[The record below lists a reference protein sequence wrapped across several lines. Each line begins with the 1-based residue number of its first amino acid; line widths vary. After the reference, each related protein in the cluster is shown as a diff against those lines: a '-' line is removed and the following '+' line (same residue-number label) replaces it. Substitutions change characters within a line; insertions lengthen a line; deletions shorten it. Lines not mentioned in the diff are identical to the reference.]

1 MVKPQTSARSRPE
14 VLKSIND
21 NHCFANVVG
30 LGNSVN
36 VSDKMEGLNPPPPVT
51 NKSETVF
58 PHVNSFVASVPFVSG
73 SPQKKG
79 VNPVY
84 CQSIREINHV
94 KDVSCVDHLSSVNIV
109 TNVQTVVTNLP
120 VGARLQQFWKKW
132 ETLGASP
139 KVIRILR
146 EGYTLPFRFRP
157 NLTRSPMVI
166 SKYVNPQRQA
176 FLLEA
181 LTQLT
186 NKNAVEP
193 VTNQTS
199 LGFYNRLFWVPK
211 PNNRWRPI
219 LDLSTLNT
227 FLNTESFKMETP
239 ETIRTS
245 LQAGEWVTSID
256 FKDAYFHI
264 PIHSQSRK
272 YMRFHIQGHSYQF
285 KALPFGLS
293 TAPMEFTVVAKEVK
307 LMALQQG
314 IRIHQYLDDWL
325 VRASTLHTCL
335 QHTQTLVTL
344 CQELGWLV
352 NKEKSE
358 LAPKQVFNFVGYQ
371 FDLKE
376 GKVRPTEDRW
386 QALTDKIRSMMSDP
400 VCPVR
405 KFMSLIGLL
414 TATEKQV
421 HLGRL
426 HMRPIQWH
434 LKNNWRVPESL
445 EKVIPVP
452 KSLHPHL
459 RWWLEEVNVLLG
471 QPLHPLKHALQI
483 FTDASNEGWG
493 AHLDD
498 HTARG
503 TWSLPESKLHIN
515 HLELKAVFLALKE
528 FRTLVCNKTVLIA
541 TDNTTVVAYINKEGG
556 MKSGSLCALL
566 WRILSWCTRQQ
577 VTLRARHIPGR
588 LNVIADKLSRL
599 GQTIQTEWSLHP
611 AVFQAVCAR
620 WHQPKVDLF
629 ATRFNNKLPQF
640 VSPVPDPQAW
650 ASGCTQSLLGV
661 PGPIRLPTGSH
672 LGQSGGEAPG
682 LPLQQNNPDCPR
694 VAQHALVLG
703 PGSNVKPDPTL
714 SAQHTKPCVSA
725 IQPGPSQEPVE
736 SEPTCLAPRAS
747 AIKEQG
753 FSEAVAARIEA
764 PQRRSTRSVYEAK
777 WTIFTK
783 WCLSNQVDFRA
794 PPLKAIADFLLHFFQ
809 DKKLQPGTIDGY
821 RSAIADKLGN
831 STINVSKDE
840 NLTRLLD
847 SFHRDRPKG
856 KRGIPS
862 WNLSLVLHQLTKAPF
877 EPLKESSLKHLTFKT
892 VFLLALGSGK
902 RRSEIHAWL
911 HKNIRHQSDW
921 SKVSLYPSPSFL
933 SKNQLAKEG
942 PDSVAPVVIPALAP
956 SLDRS
961 LKGDRSLCPVR
972 ALRYYLDRTADLRQN
987 KELVFV
993 SFKKGF
999 DKDISPATISSWI
1012 KQTVVLCYELSD
1024 QEALTLHQVK
1034 AHDVRAFAASKAFQ
1048 SGISLDQILSACHW
1062 KSHNTFTQFYLK
1074 DVAWADSELFH
1085 LGPVVAAQQVHHQ
1098 AQK

>member
-1 MVKPQTSARSRPE
+1 MELNLTPCLPYALLQSTNSHSSRTAYWSRLKRRSYIVKRGVLLVPHRGNQDVFIHTSPQIEHLTSQTGSPLHRHGSRLETGKLLRKVVVKPQTSARSRPE
-14 VLKSIND
+14 DLKSIND
-21 NHCFANVVG
+21 NYCVSNVVG
-30 LGNSVN
+30 LVNSVN
-36 VSDKMEGLNPPPPVT
+36 VSDKMKGLNPPPPVT
-51 NKSETVF
+51 SKSETVLS
-58 PHVNSFVASVPFVSG
+58 HVNSFVASVPFASG

-94 KDVSCVDHLSSVNIV
+94 NDVSCVDHLSSVKIV
-109 TNVQTVVTNLP
+109 TNVPTVVTNLP
-120 VGARLQQFWKKW
+120 VGARLQQFWEKW
-132 ETLGASP
+132 EALGSSP

-146 EGYTLPFRFRP
+146 EGYTLPFWFRP

-166 SKYVNPQRQA
+166 SKYVNPQRQSL
-176 FLLEA
+176 LLEA
-181 LTQLT
+181 LAQLT

-199 LGFYNRLFWVPK
+199 LGFYNRLFLVPK

-219 LDLSTLNT
+219 LDLSTLNI

-239 ETIRTS
+239 ETIRSS
-245 LQAGEWVTSID
+245 LQVGEWVTSID

-272 YMRFHIQGHSYQF
+272 YMRFHIQGQSYQF

-307 LMALQQG
+307 LMALRQG

-376 GKVRPTEDRW
+376 GKVRPTEERW

-459 RWWLEEVNVLLG
+459 RWWLEESNVLLG

-541 TDNTTVVAYINKEGG
+541 TDNTTVVAYINIEGG

-620 WHQPKVDLF
+620 WQW
-629 ATRFNNKLPQF
+629 TCLPPGSTTNCLSLCHRCQTPRLGQWMHS
-640 VSPVPDPQAW
+640 VSPGRTW
-650 ASGCTQSLLGV
+650 T
-661 PGPIRLPTGSH
+661 
-672 LGQSGGEAPG
+672 
-682 LPLQQNNPDCPR
+682 
-694 VAQHALVLG
+694 
-703 PGSNVKPDPTL
+703 
-714 SAQHTKPCVSA
+714 HTPFHR
-725 IQPGPSQEPVE
+725 QPSW
-736 SEPTCLAPRAS
+736 
-747 AIKEQG
+747 
-753 FSEAVAARIEA
+753 
-764 PQRRSTRSVYEAK
+764 AK
-777 WTIFTK
+777 W
-783 WCLSNQVDFRA
+783 W
-794 PPLKAIADFLLHFFQ
+794 
-809 DKKLQPGTIDGY
+809 
-821 RSAIADKLGN
+821 RS
-831 STINVSKDE
+831 S
-840 NLTRLLD
+840 
-847 SFHRDRPKG
+847 
-856 KRGIPS
+856 
-862 WNLSLVLHQLTKAPF
+862 
-877 EPLKESSLKHLTFKT
+877 
-892 VFLLALGSGK
+892 
-902 RRSEIHAWL
+902 
-911 HKNIRHQSDW
+911 
-921 SKVSLYPSPSFL
+921 
-933 SKNQLAKEG
+933 
-942 PDSVAPVVIPALAP
+942 
-956 SLDRS
+956 
-961 LKGDRSLCPVR
+961 
-972 ALRYYLDRTADLRQN
+972 RTT
-987 KELVFV
+987 
-993 SFKKGF
+993 
-999 DKDISPATISSWI
+999 PAT
-1012 KQTVVLCYELSD
+1012 E
-1024 QEALTLHQVK
+1024 
-1034 AHDVRAFAASKAFQ
+1034 
-1048 SGISLDQILSACHW
+1048 
-1062 KSHNTFTQFYLK
+1062 
-1074 DVAWADSELFH
+1074 
-1085 LGPVVAAQQVHHQ
+1085 
-1098 AQK
+1098 